1 MELLTDPRHV
11 AIIMDGNGRWAERRG
26 LPRSFGHRAGVE
38 ALRRVV
44 RHSADLGIRYLT
56 VYAFSTENWKRPR
69 REVNFL
75 FGLLREY
82 FQKTVEELHA
92 MRVRI
97 RIIGDMAPFP
107 ADVRELAAQ
116 AGLRTRENDGLRLQ
130 IALNYGGRAEI
141 VKAARALAEEAR
153 AGTFAAAEID
163 EDRFALYL
171 HTAGLP
177 DPELVIRTSGESRLS
192 NFLLWQ
198 TAYAELV
205 VTDLCWPDFDE
216 AALENALT
224 EYRRRDRRFGSV
236 RRKK

>member
-69 REVNFL
+69 REINFL

-97 RIIGDMAPFP
+97 RIIGDMTPFP
-107 ADVRELAAQ
+107 ADVRDLAAK
-116 AGLRTRENDGLRLQ
+116 AGQRTRENGGLRLQ

-141 VKAARALAEEAR
+141 VKAARALAAEAR
-153 AGTFAAAEID
+153 EGSLTPAEID

-236 RRKK
+236 RREK